1 MDTVVQ
7 DSLAV
12 CRFPKI
18 TIQNDA
24 GKCHM
29 KFSGH
34 LWEAKVVNRGVKMH
48 IRWMNSSKPLEILDI
63 FGELWMGIWRK
74 WVKIVAA
81 PHGIKI

>member
-1 MDTVVQ
+1 MQ
-7 DSLAV
+7 ISIKLQ
-12 CRFPKI
+12 KII
-18 TIQNDA
+18 TIFRFCF
-24 GKCHM
+24 GR
-29 KFSGH
+29 
-34 LWEAKVVNRGVKMH
+34 AKWVNRGVKMP

>member
-1 MDTVVQ
+1 
-7 DSLAV
+7 
-12 CRFPKI
+12 
-18 TIQNDA
+18 
-24 GKCHM
+24 
-29 KFSGH
+29 
-34 LWEAKVVNRGVKMH
+34 MH